1 MSECLRLLTSSYKP
15 NTIGVGFSTNT
26 YLKCLGFQTPTPG
39 MRFHRLVYY
48 ICSDSPTSGGC
59 RGHDRMDLELPVQS
73 VPNTTKVVNLNLVYC
88 DMYSVQHFVIKFVS
102 DLWQIGDFLWVLHQ

>member
-26 YLKCLGFQTPTPG
+26 YLKCLGFQTPTPD

-59 RGHDRMDLELPVQS
+59 RGHDRMDLELLVQS
-73 VPNTTKVVNLNLVYC
+73 VPNTIKVVNLNLVYC